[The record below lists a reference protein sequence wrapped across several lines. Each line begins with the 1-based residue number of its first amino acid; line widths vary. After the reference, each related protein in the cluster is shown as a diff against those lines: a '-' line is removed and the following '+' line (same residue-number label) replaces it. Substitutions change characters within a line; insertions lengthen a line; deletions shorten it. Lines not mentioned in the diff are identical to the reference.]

1 MAKTPHA
8 GREGDK
14 HMIRPLARDK
24 SIPDAL
30 RQGLSR
36 CVVTALL
43 AAAQVGGLYGPWA
56 LGAVAVS
63 GGRGGSLW
71 ALLGAIMGALV
82 FFDFQTGL
90 RFAASAVLICC
101 ANMAFCDAKLS
112 VRRGYAPALAAVA
125 LGLVQSVYLVGRD
138 AAQWALGAA
147 AAAVAA
153 AAAWAFALE
162 EGGQRRGTLGLLTA
176 AVAALSSIRVEGYS
190 PGMMAAAWLAL
201 LCTSGAGVSYAA
213 ALGALVGA
221 CADLT
226 METPA
231 LLWTAVCAGGALAAS
246 LLRKRRRI
254 WQAAAFC
261 LCAAVIPLALDV
273 DRPLAVL
280 YQAAVGAAA
289 YVLLPRQWLAA
300 LSAGADM
307 PQAVPAMAGTTVSGA
322 RAEAFRALYDT
333 MFRTRPVERGENP
346 SVIFDHAAQQA
357 CRNCVLMKRC
367 WQAEYQ
373 TTYNAFN
380 DACGPMLKRGRAEAE
395 DFPLFFASRCL
406 HFPELLAA
414 VNTELYAFRL
424 RRQYRVR
431 LEDARQLAEAQY
443 EHLGQVLGEEP
454 VQEPAGELLR
464 CRVGTLLRPK
474 EGESACGD
482 QLAVFTA
489 GNMLYML
496 LSDGMGSGA
505 AAHAESAMTVRLL
518 RQFLKAG
525 IRPTSALKTINTALT
540 LRCQEGGGFTTID
553 LLALD
558 RRGGEATL
566 YKYGAAASYVKR
578 RGVVTALE
586 GGSLPAGLQPARQ
599 PPEATRL
606 HLEPGTVLVMVSDGV
621 TGEGDDW
628 LREQLRQWPGGDSQ
642 ELAQLIL
649 AESRRHGG
657 LRDDCAALVLRLE
670 KSDEKREKRV

>member
-1 MAKTPHA
+1 
-8 GREGDK
+8 
-14 HMIRPLARDK
+14 MIRPLARDK
-24 SIPDAL
+24 SIPEAL
-30 RQGLSR
+30 RQGLSQ

-43 AAAQVGGLYGPWA
+43 AAAQVGGLYGPWV
-56 LGAVAVS
+56 LGAVAAS
-63 GGRGGSLW
+63 GGKGRGLW
-71 ALLGAIMGALV
+71 ALLGAMMGALV

-112 VRRGYAPALAAVA
+112 ARPGYAPALAAVA

-138 AAQWALGAA
+138 AAQWALAAA
-147 AAAVAA
+147 AAAVTAA
-153 AAAWAFALE
+153 AAYAFAP
-162 EGGQRRGTLGLLTA
+162 EGTGQRRRLLGLLTA
-176 AVAALSSIRVEGYS
+176 AVAALSSIQVEGYS
-190 PGMMAAAWLAL
+190 PGRMAAAWLAL
-201 LCTSGAGVSYAA
+201 LCTPGASAPYAA

-226 METPA
+226 AQTPA

-246 LLRKRRRI
+246 LLRGRHRA
-254 WQAAAFC
+254 WQALAFC

-280 YQAAVGAAA
+280 YQGAVGAAA
-289 YVLLPRQWLAA
+289 YALLPKQWMAA

-307 PQAVPAMAGTTVSGA
+307 PQAAPAMAGTTVSGA
-322 RAEAFRALYDT
+322 RAEAFRALYDA

-357 CRNCVLMKRC
+357 CRNCVLVKRC

-443 EHLGQVLGEEP
+443 EHIGQVLGEEP

-474 EGESACGD
+474 EGESTCGD

-525 IRPTSALKTINTALT
+525 IQPASALKTINTALT

-558 RRGGEATL
+558 RRSGEATL
-566 YKYGAAASYVKR
+566 YKYGATASYVKR
-578 RGVVTALE
+578 RGVVTTLE

-599 PPEATRL
+599 APEATKL
-606 HLEPGTVLVMVSDGV
+606 HLESGAVLVMVSDGV

-628 LREQLRQWPGGDSQ
+628 LREQLAQWPGGDSQ
-642 ELAQLIL
+642 ELAQMIL

-670 KSDEKREKRV
+670 KSEKPAAKRV

>member
-1 MAKTPHA
+1 
-8 GREGDK
+8 
-14 HMIRPLARDK
+14 MIRPLARDK
-24 SIPDAL
+24 SLPDAL
-30 RQGLSR
+30 RQGLTQ

-56 LGAVAVS
+56 LGAVAAS
-63 GGRGGSLW
+63 GGRGRGLW
-71 ALLGAIMGALV
+71 ALLGAMMGALV

-101 ANMAFCDAKLS
+101 ANMAFGDTRLS

-125 LGLVQSVYLVGRD
+125 LGLVQSVYLVGRE
-138 AAQWALGAA
+138 ATQWALAAA

-153 AAAWAFALE
+153 AAACAFAPE
-162 EGGQRRGTLGLLTA
+162 EDGRRRRLLGVLTA
-176 AVAALSSIRVEGYS
+176 AVAALSSIQAAGYS
-190 PGMMAAAWLAL
+190 PGRMAAAWLAL
-201 LCTSGAGVSYAA
+201 LCTSGAGASCAA

-226 METPA
+226 METPV

-246 LLRKRRRI
+246 LLRRRHRV
-254 WQAAAFC
+254 WQALAFC

-289 YVLLPRQWLAA
+289 YALLPRQWLAA
-300 LSAGADM
+300 LSVPADM
-307 PQAVPAMAGTTVSGA
+307 PQAVPAVAGTTVSGA
-322 RAEAFRALYDT
+322 RAEAFRALYDA

-346 SVIFDHAAQQA
+346 SVIFDHAAQQV
-357 CRNCVLMKRC
+357 CRNCVLVKRC

-395 DFPLFFASRCL
+395 DFPLFFTSRCL

-414 VNTELYAFRL
+414 VNTEVYAFRL

-431 LEDARQLAEAQY
+431 LEDARQLAEVQY
-443 EHLGQVLGEEP
+443 EHLGEVLG
-454 VQEPAGELLR
+454 QEAAPETAGALLR

-525 IRPTSALKTINTALT
+525 IQPPSALKTINTALT

-558 RRGGEATL
+558 RCSGEATL

-578 RGVVTALE
+578 RDAVTALE

-599 PPEATRL
+599 APEATRL
-606 HLEPGTVLVMVSDGV
+606 HLEPGAVLVMVSDGV